1 MEQELPLPRCHDC
14 RNRKP
19 IDQFPLRK
27 QNSKH
32 GSRGEPSATCIVC
45 TAKARDRREIK
56 KRKRNEEGLDTYE
69 DALEPN
75 RVLAIEQFTM
85 LLREKSLA
93 DVISCSARVST
104 QGLYGDENAICSVI
118 VGRVWEA
125 TGFRFT

>member
-1 MEQELPLPRCHDC
+1 MEQEPLPRCHDC
-14 RNRKP
+14 RNCKP

-32 GSRGEPSATCIVC
+32 GSRGKPSATCIVC

-56 KRKRNEEGLDTYE
+56 KRKRNEEGIDTYE
-69 DALEPN
+69 DAPEPN

-85 LLREKSLA
+85 LLREKSLT
-93 DVISCSARVST
+93 DVLSCSARVST
-104 QGLYGDENAICSVI
+104 RELDGDENEICSVI